1 MNYNGIFGYYN
12 PTTRTGEIYD
22 GRKAKRDRQAG
33 LPCLVLPAPLVTL
46 SGVTQAEF
54 ETRLQSEIS
63 LAGVEQEAEFETR
76 LKEERGDA

>member
-1 MNYNGIFGYYN
+1 
-12 PTTRTGEIYD
+12 
-22 GRKAKRDRQAG
+22 
-33 LPCLVLPAPLVTL
+33 
-46 SGVTQAEF
+46 VTQAEF